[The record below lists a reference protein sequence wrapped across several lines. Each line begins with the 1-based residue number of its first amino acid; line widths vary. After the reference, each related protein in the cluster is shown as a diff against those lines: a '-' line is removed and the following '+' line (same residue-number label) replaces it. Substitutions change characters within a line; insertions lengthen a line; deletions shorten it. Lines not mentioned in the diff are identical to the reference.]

1 FFRYQFPDKFVVE
14 PIQGD
19 GSLEI
24 DRYSNNVNLKIANLQ
39 KIQSSQ
45 AVKVERIN
53 GLIGIIELVSGPY
66 LIFIKSATSVGMF
79 NDAEIFEV
87 SEADLVPFKPSDLH
101 LSERERRINQNFVEM
116 LKHVL
121 STDSFYY
128 SIGMDISHSL
138 QWLSE
143 NASPEL
149 HLLPLLQRIDKRFV
163 WNAKLSEKFNTF
175 EFSKFIQ
182 PLIHGFVGIRQ
193 CRVNNC
199 TFNLAL
205 ISRRSVY
212 RPGVR
217 FHTRGADSE
226 GNCANFVETEQL
238 VEFDVGGG
246 GRVGKS
252 SPNNSATFRHIS
264 SFIQIRGSI
273 PIYWSQKP
281 NLKWQPTPTLKNS
294 HAEQFNC
301 FKQHLNNLL
310 DCYGRDALSGN
321 PRKILLLSLLNQ
333 YGREKN
339 IGSQFRSIVE
349 KIPSVKF
356 IAFDFHR
363 HCQSLNWKRLSYL
376 KEEILPDIQQFGCL
390 DRTNVV
396 QALIGIESLRFQ
408 LQYFGIISES
418 VYNFD
423 AWPEFV
429 HTFKNLWAD
438 NGDICSKQ
446 YAGTGALKGRSTSR
460 GRPSKRSARSSSAS
474 RKVKPSKVSPVQKK
488 QSPQALRRI
497 SKSPQKSTPKE
508 KARKT
513 RSSSRTRKVN
523 TAPPAVSAKKKKEA
537 TGSRPSSPQSYT
549 SIKTITL
556 TTTRGPPR
564 PATASPLLFTNTLR
578 GSLSPPTLRSRTAAS
593 TTNNQR
599 GLTHSPS
606 LQPKKLLKGRNV
618 YFEQFKNCAFSRQLG
633 KVGNS
638 IKKVF
643 LIKFR

>member
-1 FFRYQFPDKFVVE
+1 MDKISIGHTPGQFNLYHFPDKFVVE
-14 PIQGD
+14 PVLGD
-19 GSLEI
+19 ESLEI
-24 DRYSNNVNLKIANLQ
+24 DRYSNEVNLKIS
-39 KIQSSQ
+39 IRQSSQ
-45 AVKVERIN
+45 AIKVERIN
-53 GLIGIIELVSGPY
+53 GLIGIIELVSCPY

-79 NDAEIFEV
+79 NDAEIFRV
-87 SEADLVPFKPSDLH
+87 IEADLVSFKSSDLH

-128 SIGMDISHSL
+128 SIGMDISHSF

-163 WNAKLSEKFNTF
+163 WNAKLSEKFNSV

-182 PLIHGFVGIRQ
+182 PLIHGFVGIRH
-193 CRVNNC
+193 CRVNNLS
-199 TFNLAL
+199 FNLAL

-238 VEFDVGGG
+238 VEFDVG
-246 GRVGKS
+246 KS
-252 SPNNSATFRHIS
+252 SNSSKNVATSRHIA

-273 PIYWSQKP
+273 PIYWTQKP
-281 NLKWQPTPTLKNS
+281 NLKWQPTPSLKS
-294 HAEQFNC
+294 SSDEQFNC

-310 DCYGRDALSGN
+310 EYYGRDALTGN

-339 IGSQFRSIVE
+339 IGSQFRSVVE
-349 KIPSVKF
+349 KIKIPSVKY

-376 KEEILPDIQQFGCL
+376 KEEIIPDIRQFGFFSTHLSIQGDFWIEANPENRQYQNGFIRTNCMDCL

-408 LQYFGIISES
+408 LQYFGILNES
-418 VYNFD
+418 VFNLD

-429 HTFKNLWAD
+429 YIFKNLWAD

-446 YAGTGALKGRSTSR
+446 YAGTGALKADYTRIG
-460 GRPSKRSARSSSAS
+460 KRTLGGMVNDLSNSLTRYFKNNFTDGYKQDALNLFLLNYTVDRDSLPERADHSIINFDINGAAIAGAIFSAAMTLLCILISDNISAS
-474 RKVKPSKVSPVQKK
+474 FFWSVIFI
-488 QSPQALRRI
+488 AFMAFI
-497 SKSPQKSTPKE
+497 W
-508 KARKT
+508 
-513 RSSSRTRKVN
+513 VN
-523 TAPPAVSAKKKKEA
+523 GDDFVDN
-537 TGSRPSSPQSYT
+537 
-549 SIKTITL
+549 
-556 TTTRGPPR
+556 
-564 PATASPLLFTNTLR
+564 PLLV
-578 GSLSPPTLRSRTAAS
+578 
-593 TTNNQR
+593 Q
-599 GLTHSPS
+599 
-606 LQPKKLLKGRNV
+606 
-618 YFEQFKNCAFSRQLG
+618 
-633 KVGNS
+633 
-638 IKKVF
+638 
-643 LIKFR
+643 

>member
-1 FFRYQFPDKFVVE
+1 MDKISIGHTPGQFNLYHFPDKFVVE
-14 PIQGD
+14 PVLGD
-19 GSLEI
+19 ESLEI
-24 DRYSNNVNLKIANLQ
+24 DRYSNEVNLKIS
-39 KIQSSQ
+39 IRQSSQ
-45 AVKVERIN
+45 AIKVERIN
-53 GLIGIIELVSGPY
+53 GLIGIIELVSCPY

-79 NDAEIFEV
+79 NDAEIFRV
-87 SEADLVPFKPSDLH
+87 IEADLVSFKSSDLH

-128 SIGMDISHSL
+128 SIGMDISHSF

-163 WNAKLSEKFNTF
+163 WNAKLSEKFNSV

-182 PLIHGFVGIRQ
+182 PLIHGFVGIRH
-193 CRVNNC
+193 CRVNNLS
-199 TFNLAL
+199 FNLAL

-238 VEFDVGGG
+238 VEFDVG
-246 GRVGKS
+246 KS
-252 SPNNSATFRHIS
+252 SNSSKNVATSRHIA

-273 PIYWSQKP
+273 PIYWTQKP
-281 NLKWQPTPTLKNS
+281 NLKWQPTPSLKS
-294 HAEQFNC
+294 SSDEQFNC

-310 DCYGRDALSGN
+310 EYYGRDALTGN

-339 IGSQFRSIVE
+339 IGSQFRSVVE
-349 KIPSVKF
+349 KIKIPSVKY

-376 KEEILPDIQQFGCL
+376 KEEIIPDIRQFGFFSTHLSIQGDFWIEANPENRQYQNGFIRTNCMDCL

-408 LQYFGIISES
+408 LQYFGILNES
-418 VYNFD
+418 VFNLD

-429 HTFKNLWAD
+429 YIFKNLWAD

-446 YAGTGALKGRSTSR
+446 YAGTGALKADYTRIG
-460 GRPSKRSARSSSAS
+460 KRTLGGMVNDLSNSLTRYFKNNFTDGYKQDALNLFLLNYTVDRDSLPERADHSIINFDINGAAIAGAIFSAAMTLLCILISDNISAS
-474 RKVKPSKVSPVQKK
+474 FFWSVIFI
-488 QSPQALRRI
+488 AFMAFI
-497 SKSPQKSTPKE
+497 W
-508 KARKT
+508 
-513 RSSSRTRKVN
+513 VN
-523 TAPPAVSAKKKKEA
+523 GDDFVDN
-537 TGSRPSSPQSYT
+537 
-549 SIKTITL
+549 
-556 TTTRGPPR
+556 
-564 PATASPLLFTNTLR
+564 PLLV
-578 GSLSPPTLRSRTAAS
+578 
-593 TTNNQR
+593 Q
-599 GLTHSPS
+599 
-606 LQPKKLLKGRNV
+606 LKT
-618 YFEQFKNCAFSRQLG
+618 KN
-633 KVGNS
+633 
-638 IKKVF
+638 
-643 LIKFR
+643 